1 MVNIPSEV
9 GMTCFK
15 HLKWS
20 QVMQDLSMES
30 LFFVHNWV
38 PMSHHIKSL
47 CISIDHGHWF
57 QGDLHTYTG
66 WLFFLKIH
74 RLQRFS
80 MFRHVFPVNIYSSTW
95 EDDSHSVCN
104 MTLFCLQTLDNF
116 CLITNLLN
124 FEKTFVH
131 NAFASSRRIT
141 LNRRTTGRIPNA
153 WEFLKVLTPF
163 KITPK
168 TQGTPSWMGVNLTQL
183 FFQCSNVCGN
193 SRLRICL
200 SIGHSNPTSFK
211 SVAGWSGVGISDGT
225 IHGIWLL
232 LVSI

>member
-1 MVNIPSEV
+1 MDIGSKVIYVHIQDDCFSWRFTICNVSQCF
-9 GMTCFK
+9 GMC
-15 HLKWS
+15 
-20 QVMQDLSMES
+20 S
-30 LFFVHNWV
+30 L
-38 PMSHHIKSL
+38 L
-47 CISIDHGHWF
+47 
-57 QGDLHTYTG
+57 T
-66 WLFFLKIH
+66 
-74 RLQRFS
+74 
-80 MFRHVFPVNIYSSTW
+80 STW
-95 EDDSHSVCN
+95 EGDSHSVCN

-124 FEKTFVH
+124 FEKTSVQD
-131 NAFASSRRIT
+131 AFASSRRIT
-141 LNRRTTGRIPNA
+141 LRFNRRTTGRIPNA

-183 FFQCSNVCGN
+183 FFQCSNVCWN

-232 LVSI
+232 LVSFSIRHGWKATT